1 MLAESRLGNLLSYF
15 GLRGWAIL
23 SRAEGEREGMSIGSQ
38 ISVLT
43 SSTSNTANLLTN
55 GDWGTLFTGHT
66 K

>member
-15 GLRGWAIL
+15 GLHGWTIL

>member
-15 GLRGWAIL
+15 GLRGWTIL